1 MVEKAY
7 RICAADPKCRFV
19 LRYDCHNRSIFPSAM
34 LCEYDT
40 PLVASNSACVYK
52 KEDIDRSGSII
63 ISNDVSDSQGDF
75 TILNKSVLTI

>member
-1 MVEKAY
+1 MVEEAK

-19 LRYDCHNRSIFPSAM
+19 LRYDCHNPSIFPNAK

-40 PLVASNSACVYK
+40 TLVASNSACVYK

-63 ISNDVSDSQGDF
+63 SNDVSDSQGNYI
-75 TILNKSVLTI
+75 ILN